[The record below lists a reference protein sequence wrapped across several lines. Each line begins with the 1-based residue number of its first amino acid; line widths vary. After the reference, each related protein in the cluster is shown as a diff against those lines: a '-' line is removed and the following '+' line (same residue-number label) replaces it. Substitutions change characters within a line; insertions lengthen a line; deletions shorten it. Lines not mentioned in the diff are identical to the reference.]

1 MQSWVHVLYLSMIIG
16 PFDFWVMVVLKF
28 FMQWQGN
35 NNKMNNPKRQH
46 DTKMLSVCLVY
57 QLHKK
62 VNIFI
67 ITYWDTCS
75 VESKHGARLGK

>member
-1 MQSWVHVLYLSMIIG
+1 
-16 PFDFWVMVVLKF
+16 
-28 FMQWQGN
+28 
-35 NNKMNNPKRQH
+35 MNNPKRQH

-67 ITYWDTCS
+67 ITDWDTCS